1 MLFPGVAAVLLSL
14 FCGAGGLDLGFEQ
27 AGFDIAM
34 AFDIRKDSIQS
45 YNHNRLAKGANVGC
59 CMDIRE
65 LTLEKLDE
73 LHGGEFRPT
82 GIIGG
87 PPCQSFSRANKS
99 QRENDPRHDLPFV
112 YANLIA
118 SLNRRNPVQFFAFEN
133 VTGLSEDPHRE
144 RFAQLKA
151 ELDAA
156 GFTVGEATLTA
167 KDYGVPQ
174 NRVRLILV
182 GLNKE
187 LFRGRVWAPPPALKA
202 PPGHNT
208 VRHAFRDLPEPAFF
222 SRRLTRESI
231 QHHPNHWCM
240 VPKSRKFKTPGAL
253 KEGES
258 SNRSFKTLA
267 WDKPSPTVAYGNREV
282 HIHPGCHRRLSVFE
296 AMCLQGFPK
305 DYELLGSMSS
315 QIVQVSEAV
324 PPPMAKAIAE
334 AILEQTEQ
342 VPEQEN
348 CSELIAA

>member
-1 MLFPGVAAVLLSL
+1 MLLSL

-34 AFDIRKDSIQS
+34 AFDIRKDSIHS
-45 YNHNRLAKGANVGC
+45 YNHNRLAQGTNVGL

-73 LHGGEFRPT
+73 LYGGEFQPT

-99 QRENDPRHDLPFV
+99 QRTDDPRHELPFV

-133 VTGLSEDPHRE
+133 VTGLTEDPHRE
-144 RFAQLKA
+144 RFVQLKA
-151 ELDAA
+151 DLDAA

-182 GLNKE
+182 GFNKN
-187 LFRGRVWAPPPALKA
+187 LFQGHVWIPPHPLKVQD
-202 PPGHNT
+202 GHNT
-208 VRHAFRDLPEPAFF
+208 VRHAFRGLPEPTYF
-222 SRRLTRESI
+222 SRELTRESI
-231 QHHPNHWCM
+231 HYHPNHWCM
-240 VPKSRKFKTPGAL
+240 VPKSRKFKIAGAL
-253 KEGES
+253 KEGDS
-258 SNRSFKTLA
+258 SSRSFKTLA
-267 WDKPSPTVAYGNREV
+267 WDKASPTVAYGNREV
-282 HIHPGCHRRLSVFE
+282 HIHPGCHRRLSVYE

-305 DYELLGSMSS
+305 SYELLGTMSS

-324 PPPMAKAIAE
+324 PPPLAKAIAE
-334 AILEQTEQ
+334 TIRRQTEHLLEQA
-342 VPEQEN
+342 N
-348 CSELIAA
+348 CGELIAA